1 MNMRARRISIFLLFA
16 ISLVLS
22 SVVAEAMETQPPGSG
37 NPIPAGQSSAAEPS
51 QATPDADGVY
61 RVGHGVRPPRVIT
74 AVDPEYTDLARKKK
88 ISGICVVGLVVDA
101 QGNPQNVR
109 VVRSI
114 GKDLDP
120 KLQKAANGLDQNAIN
135 AVSKYRFS
143 PGEYQGKP
151 IPVQVNIEVSFKL
164 Y

>member
-1 MNMRARRISIFLLFA
+1 M
-16 ISLVLS
+16 
-22 SVVAEAMETQPPGSG
+22 
-37 NPIPAGQSSAAEPS
+37 
-51 QATPDADGVY
+51 
-61 RVGHGVRPPRVIT
+61 
-74 AVDPEYTDLARKKK
+74 
-88 ISGICVVGLVVDA
+88 VGLVVDA